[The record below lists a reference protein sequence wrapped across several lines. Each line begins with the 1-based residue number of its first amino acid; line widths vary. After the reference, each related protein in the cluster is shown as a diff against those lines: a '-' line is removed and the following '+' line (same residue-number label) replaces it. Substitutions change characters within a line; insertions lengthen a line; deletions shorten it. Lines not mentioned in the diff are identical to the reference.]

1 MRLIIAYFLLLNYQ
15 LVLAQSQYI
24 TEWGKC
30 NPSDLKMEQYELDTA
45 AEAIILHDIGNVVV
59 GMDPVQYTFVH
70 HRRIKIL
77 KESGLDY
84 ADISIPYYKNNH
96 VEHVRNVKAQV
107 IMPTGQYTALDKS
120 SFFTENISKNWAA
133 VKFSFPNVKPG
144 TIIEYEYELLSD
156 DVSSLK
162 DWYFQQD
169 IPVRY
174 SKLTTITNER
184 LIYTYIFQGAEYL
197 TKMPDGTYKLGE
209 YTTANIASPVYEM
222 QDIPAFKEEAHMTTE
237 EDYKTKIRFQLSSIL
252 YPDNSSAYQKTYYE
266 KPYMSTW
273 DEIRIQLLD
282 YEFFGQQF
290 NKKANYKNAL
300 TTILP
305 LALNAKTQKEK
316 ANIIYQYLAK
326 NIEVT
331 NIYGCYANDKLDKC
345 FEQRKANQSALNL
358 LLLALLRELEI
369 EAYPVIT
376 STRDNGKIITSYPL
390 LDQFNYTLV
399 QANLDGKW
407 TLLDVD
413 SPLRPMGYPKT
424 IALNY
429 KGLRIEKATQE
440 WVDIDAPSS
449 RDNFAIRCT
458 IDGDKLVGSFQH
470 KSRGYNSISERMSY
484 RENKEGNHW
493 QKRLSN
499 TGSLVKINDFKVD
512 HYENIDEDFVI
523 EFQFEIDDWVVEND
537 DFLYIS
543 PTIIP
548 YIKNNPFISEKRQ
561 YPVDFNYR
569 TTQQYAMQFT
579 IPEGYEIEQLPENTN
594 VELPGKGGSFR
605 LSTTVLNDKIQFV
618 TSLDIKRLQYQPSE
632 YEILRNC
639 YTAMSAAFEDMIV
652 LKKKTK

>member
-1 MRLIIAYFLLLNYQ
+1 
-15 LVLAQSQYI
+15 
-24 TEWGKC
+24 
-30 NPSDLKMEQYELDTA
+30 
-45 AEAIILHDIGNVVV
+45 
-59 GMDPVQYTFVH
+59 
-70 HRRIKIL
+70 
-77 KESGLDY
+77 
-84 ADISIPYYKNNH
+84 
-96 VEHVRNVKAQV
+96 
-107 IMPTGQYTALDKS
+107 
-120 SFFTENISKNWAA
+120 
-133 VKFSFPNVKPG
+133 
-144 TIIEYEYELLSD
+144 
-156 DVSSLK
+156 
-162 DWYFQQD
+162 
-169 IPVRY
+169 
-174 SKLTTITNER
+174 
-184 LIYTYIFQGAEYL
+184 
-197 TKMPDGTYKLGE
+197 
-209 YTTANIASPVYEM
+209 
-222 QDIPAFKEEAHMTTE
+222 
-237 EDYKTKIRFQLSSIL
+237 
-252 YPDNSSAYQKTYYE
+252 
-266 KPYMSTW
+266 MSTW

-290 NKKANYKNAL
+290 NKKLNYKNAL
-300 TTILP
+300 ATILP
-305 LALNAKTQKEK
+305 LALTAKTQKEK
-316 ANIIYQYLAK
+316 ANIVYQYLAK

-331 NIYGCYANDKLDKC
+331 SIYGFSANDKLDKC
-345 FEQRKANQSALNL
+345 FEQRKANQSGLNL

-390 LDQFNYTLV
+390 LDQFNYTLI

-429 KGLRIEKATQE
+429 KGLRIEKTKQE
-440 WVDIDAPSS
+440 WVDIDVPGS
-449 RDNFAIRCT
+449 RESFAIRCT
-458 IDGDKLVGSFQH
+458 IDGDKLVGSFQN

-499 TGSLVKINDFKVD
+499 TGSSVKINNFKVD
-512 HYENIDEDFVI
+512 HYENIEEDFVI

-543 PTIIP
+543 PMIIP
-548 YIKNNPFISEKRQ
+548 SIKNNPFISEKRQ